1 MNYNSKYFPPD
12 QVAAAKLEISRLI
25 QNQRHLLDFLGEFLE
40 ATNGCI
46 QISNC
51 DCFIELAIKIR
62 LNIEAANDLLP
73 KLYDDYR
80 FKTSINLIYRSIVD
94 DLISVFYLGGFVLKN
109 DPEQG
114 SLKNELLILH
124 KEFLNGSSEGIEAD
138 NEHLVY
144 IYEMLEQPVP
154 LIEDFRAEIIREN
167 PELYENGTQKNNKK
181 LRETSHQ
188 DFQELLKETNG
199 AGFITESKKL
209 KFIAL
214 REPQLSNALTGL
226 FKYLSQYQHYSPK
239 MHQFVLSDAD
249 LDIQSYKRCLLQ
261 VSHMLD
267 TLLQFIVVRDADRF
281 KQYFKDLMEVISHS
295 VADH

>member
-1 MNYNSKYFPPD
+1 MNYNSEYFPPD
-12 QVAAAKLEISRLI
+12 QVAAANMEISRLI
-25 QNQRHLLDFLGEFLE
+25 QNQRHLLDFLREFLE
-40 ATNGCI
+40 ATNGCN

-51 DCFIELAIKIR
+51 DCFIELVIKIR

-73 KLYDDYR
+73 KLYNDYR

-109 DPEQG
+109 DPEQV

-144 IYEMLEQPVP
+144 IHEMLEQPVP
-154 LIEDFRAEIIREN
+154 PIEDFRGEIIRDN
-167 PELYENGTQKNNKK
+167 PELYENETQKNNKK
-181 LRETSHQ
+181 LRETSHPE
-188 DFQELLKETNG
+188 FQELLKDTNG
-199 AGFITESKKL
+199 AGFISESRKL

-249 LDIQSYKRCLLQ
+249 LDIQTYKRSLLQ
-261 VSHMLD
+261 ILQMVD
-267 TLLQFIVVRDADRF
+267 TLLQFIVVRDAHRF
-281 KQYFKDLMEVISHS
+281 KQYFKDLMGMISYS
-295 VADH
+295 GADN